1 MPSFELNRLYIPEN
15 IEAVIFDFDNTL
27 VDCITPK
34 VPQHKHTAAQ
44 LGIELSDEEIL
55 QNWSIH
61 SFSGLLRT
69 LYGEHAAQ
77 ANKLIIEQYDQFPK
91 DLYLDTIETLQAL
104 GDAGLHLA
112 LMTSLREDRLEKDFE
127 ATGIDPNIFE
137 YIQTEKDTTVHKPN
151 GAVFNPTKRWLSS
164 IGVQNAR
171 DALYMGDALE
181 DMQAASAAGFGF
193 VGIERGFVKRKQFED
208 AGVLCI
214 SSLAELLIRRNS

>member
-1 MPSFELNRLYIPEN
+1 MASFELNRTYIPEN
-15 IEAVIFDFDNTL
+15 IKAVIFDFDNTL
-27 VDCITPK
+27 VDCIKPK
-34 VPQHKHTAAQ
+34 VPQHKHTARQ

-55 QNWSIH
+55 RNWSIH
-61 SFSGLLRT
+61 SFSGLLKT
-69 LYGEHAAQ
+69 LYGEQAAQ

-91 DLYLDTIETLQAL
+91 ELYPDTIETLQAL

-127 ATGIDPNIFE
+127 ATGINPNIFE
-137 YIQTEKDTTVHKPN
+137 YVQTEKDTPVHKPN
-151 GAVFNPTKRWLSS
+151 RAVFDPTKRWLSS
-164 IGVQNAR
+164 IGVQDAR

-208 AGVLCI
+208 TGALCV
-214 SSLAELLIRRNS
+214 SSLTELLIRRNS

>member
-1 MPSFELNRLYIPEN
+1 MASFELNRTYIPEHT
-15 IEAVIFDFDNTL
+15 EAVIFDFDNTL
-27 VDCITPK
+27 VDCIKPK
-34 VPQHKHTAAQ
+34 IPQHKHTARQ

-55 QNWSIH
+55 RNWSIH
-61 SFSGLLRT
+61 SFSGLLKA
-69 LYGEHAAQ
+69 LYGEQAAQ

-91 DLYLDTIETLQAL
+91 ELYPDTIETLQAL

-137 YIQTEKDTTVHKPN
+137 YVQTEKDTPVHKPN

-164 IGVQNAR
+164 IGIHNPR
-171 DALYMGDALE
+171 NALYIGDALE
-181 DMQAASAAGFGF
+181 DMQAASAAGFSF

-208 AGVLCI
+208 AGALCV
-214 SSLAELLIRRNS
+214 SSLAQLLTRRDS

>member
-1 MPSFELNRLYIPEN
+1 MASLELNRAYIPEHTK
-15 IEAVIFDFDNTL
+15 AVIFAFDNTL
-27 VDCITPK
+27 VDCIKPK
-34 VPQHKHTAAQ
+34 IPQHKHTARQ

-55 QNWSIH
+55 RNWSIH
-61 SFSGLLRT
+61 SFSGLLKA
-69 LYGEHAAQ
+69 LYGEQAAL

-91 DLYLDTIETLQAL
+91 YLYPDTIETLQAL

-127 ATGIDPNIFE
+127 ATGIDPNIFN
-137 YIQTEKDTTVHKPN
+137 YIQTKKATTVHKPN
-151 GAVFNPTKRWLSS
+151 GAVFDPTKRWLSS

-208 AGVLCI
+208 AGALCI
-214 SSLAELLIRRNS
+214 SSLNDLIVRTR